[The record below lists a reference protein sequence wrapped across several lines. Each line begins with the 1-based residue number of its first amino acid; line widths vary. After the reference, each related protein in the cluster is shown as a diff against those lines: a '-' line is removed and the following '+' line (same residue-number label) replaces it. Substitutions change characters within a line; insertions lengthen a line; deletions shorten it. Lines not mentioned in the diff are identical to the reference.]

1 MDPIKPCNTYAARPS
16 GTALYR
22 NGKSAYKLY
31 YVDIYGRAN
40 PERFEW
46 ELNGCPRE
54 SVLEHLARLNVE
66 GIGTVLAFPHITKLF
81 RFAPSAETLMHVRAF
96 HTPDFGEVDLTRE
109 EGFVEFACYAE
120 AIVAAEEYRF
130 WAEAHSVDEYLHRW
144 AQWSDAPLV
153 DCAKMSRHFAEDDA

>member
-46 ELNGCPRE
+46 DRCGRERE
-54 SVLEHLARLNVE
+54 SVRAHLTRLNLE
-66 GIGTVLAFPHITKLF
+66 GIGAVAAFPHITKIF
-81 RFAPSAETLMHVRAF
+81 RFAPSAETIMHVRGYW
-96 HTPDFGEVDLTRE
+96 TEDFAAVDLNRE

-120 AIVAAEEYRF
+120 ALIAAEEYRF
-130 WAEAHSVDEYLHRW
+130 WAEARGVGEYLDRW
-144 AQWSDAPLV
+144 VNWSDAPIV
-153 DCAKMSRHFAEDDA
+153 DCAKMSRHFAEDEA